1 MKGHGVRNIVAENLF
16 ATHAKDD
23 NSRWMYNQGLM
34 CWKCQ
39 KDKPRKGGEEKI
51 MGKGIQGLRKF
62 ICKECVEA
70 KQRSI
75 AACQDPSP
83 QSP

>member
-1 MKGHGVRNIVAENLF
+1 MKGHGVKSVVAENLF

-23 NSRWMYNQGLM
+23 NSRWMYNKGLM

-39 KDKPRKGGEEKI
+39 QTKPRKGGEETM
-51 MGKGIQGLRKF
+51 MGGFIGGIRKF
-62 ICKECVEA
+62 ICQDCVEA

-83 QSP
+83 PNP